1 MHKSMITSNLE
12 LHASH
17 TNQNHSALQSLYK
30 KETEQ
35 DRTEKKKKLHR
46 KITSNLIYFLS
57 LPVYSGLNSPCITA
71 VSLLSTKPSPM
82 AQLPQCLLCLR
93 WVSKAFSFHTSF
105 TARCCDF
112 RKSVGFYQ
120 ANKWDKHF
128 VSANS
133 KTCADF
139 LTVGTLSS

>member
-1 MHKSMITSNLE
+1 MDRNKTECLMQQNILEHNAQINDHFKFKTSCKSHKPE
-12 LHASH
+12 LLSFAVSVRKR
-17 TNQNHSALQSLYK
+17 NRARQK
-30 KETEQ
+30 
-35 DRTEKKKKLHR
+35 RKKKNLHR

-57 LPVYSGLNSPCITA
+57 LLVYSGLNSSCITA

-105 TARCCDF
+105 TACCCDF

-120 ANKWDKHF
+120 ANK
-128 VSANS
+128 
-133 KTCADF
+133 
-139 LTVGTLSS
+139 

>member
-1 MHKSMITSNLE
+1 MHKSMITSSLK

-17 TNQNHSALQSLYK
+17 TNQNYSALQSLYE
-30 KETEQ
+30 KERARQ
-35 DRTEKKKKLHR
+35 KRKKKKNLHR

-57 LPVYSGLNSPCITA
+57 LLVYSGLNSSCITA

-120 ANKWDKHF
+120 TNK
-128 VSANS
+128 
-133 KTCADF
+133 
-139 LTVGTLSS
+139 